1 MEYCPKC
8 GARLNSGVEFCVCG
22 YEITEEERIRRK
34 KEEYYINIKKSA
46 RIPGKGIIF
55 PRSWER
61 LIAFIVD
68 MMFITIIGFIISLP
82 FPINRSQTLLDFFLP
97 DFMDLFNWI
106 VGFSYYWLFETYNKG
121 QTIGKRILGLRT
133 VDANSFETTS
143 KEKYTINNLLRG
155 STLLFLIDLIVGY
168 IANYDIK
175 GNRLRIMQNASNT
188 IVIKIKKDIF

>member
-8 GARLNSGVEFCVCG
+8 GARLHSAVEFCVCG

-34 KEEYYINIKKSA
+34 KEESYIDLKKSV

-55 PRSWER
+55 ARSWER

-68 MMFITIIGFIISLP
+68 MMFITIIGLIISLP
-82 FPINRSQTLLDFFLP
+82 FPINRRQTLLGLLIP

-106 VGFSYYWLFETYNKG
+106 AGFSYYWLFETYNKG
-121 QTIGKRILGLRT
+121 QTIGKKILGLRT

-143 KEKYTINNLLRG
+143 KEKYAINNLLRG
-155 STLLFLIDLIVGY
+155 SNLLFLIDLIVGY
-168 IANYDIK
+168 IANYEIK

-188 IVIKIKKDIF
+188 VVVAIK

>member
-121 QTIGKRILGLRT
+121 QTIGKWILGLRT

-188 IVIKIKKDIF
+188 VVVKIK

>member
-1 MEYCPKC
+1 MKYCPKC
-8 GARLNSGVEFCVCG
+8 GAQLGIGVQFCACG

-34 KEEYYINIKKSA
+34 KVESYIDLKKNT

-55 PRSWER
+55 ARSWER

-68 MMFITIIGFIISLP
+68 MMFITIIGLLISLP
-82 FPINRSQTLLDFFLP
+82 FPINRRQTLLDLFIP
-97 DFMDLFNWI
+97 DFMDLINWI
-106 VGFSYYWLFETYNKG
+106 VGFSYYWSFETYNKG
-121 QTIGKRILGLRT
+121 QTIGKKILGLRT

-143 KEKYTINNLLRG
+143 KEKYAINNLLRG
-155 STLLFLIDLIVGY
+155 SNLLFLIDLIIGY

-188 IVIKIKKDIF
+188 VVVKIK

>member
-1 MEYCPKC
+1 MKYCPKC
-8 GARLNSGVEFCVCG
+8 GAQLGIGVQFCACG
-22 YEITEEERIRRK
+22 YEITEEERKRRE
-34 KEEYYINIKKSA
+34 KEVSNLDLKKSA

-55 PRSWER
+55 ARSWER

-82 FPINRSQTLLDFFLP
+82 FPITKRQTLLDLFVP

-121 QTIGKRILGLRT
+121 QTIGKKILGLRT

-143 KEKYTINNLLRG
+143 KEKYAINNLLRG
-155 STLLFLIDLIVGY
+155 SNLLFLIDLFVGY

-175 GNRLRIMQNASNT
+175 GNRLRIMQNTSNT
-188 IVIKIKKDIF
+188 VVVKLK

>member
-82 FPINRSQTLLDFFLP
+82 FPINRNQTLLDFFLP

-121 QTIGKRILGLRT
+121 QTIGKWILGLRT

-188 IVIKIKKDIF
+188 VVVKIK

>member
-8 GARLNSGVEFCVCG
+8 GARLNSVVEFCVCG

-34 KEEYYINIKKSA
+34 KEESYIDLKKSA

-55 PRSWER
+55 ARSWER
-61 LIAFIVD
+61 LIAFVVD
-68 MMFITIIGFIISLP
+68 MMFITIIGLVISLP
-82 FPINRSQTLLDFFLP
+82 FPINRRQTLLGLLIP

-106 VGFSYYWLFETYNKG
+106 AGFSYYWLFETYNKG
-121 QTIGKRILGLRT
+121 QTIGKKILGLRT

-143 KEKYTINNLLRG
+143 KEKYAINNLLRG
-155 STLLFLIDLIVGY
+155 SNLLFLIDLIVGY
-168 IANYDIK
+168 IANYEIK

-188 IVIKIKKDIF
+188 VVVAIK